1 MSGAAARLLPPFNPP
16 APTRWVPSQVH
27 EAGALDFPP
36 PLLLL
41 SPCPYLSP
49 PLASPP
55 SPTARWVPSKGVKL
69 VRGADDMWVG
79 SVRLPPGKGLEAKLV
94 LMDGSPSGRWE
105 PGGNRAFTLA
115 APIRG
120 AAAAEKEEEEQQEE
134 QQEGGEY
141 SEGSSGLDH
150 GWQDPGSC
158 VEEAAVEAKE
168 SGKTVS
174 AAAAAAVMPSSVVDA
189 ASGPDV
195 ALVLHWG
202 LAVYSQVLPIPSRR
216 PARTASAPAPLGVSS
231 SLVDAAAVAQCS
243 FVVPHFPT
251 CPGQHLMLVGS
262 APELGGWNAGEA
274 LKLTWQPGHAWVG
287 EAQLPNTG
295 KLEAKVGGAWV
306 HGDAWVHGSA

>member
-1 MSGAAARLLPPFNPP
+1 
-16 APTRWVPSQVH
+16 
-27 EAGALDFPP
+27 
-36 PLLLL
+36 
-41 SPCPYLSP
+41 
-49 PLASPP
+49 
-55 SPTARWVPSKGVKL
+55 
-69 VRGADDMWVG
+69 MWVG

-94 LMDGSPSGRWE
+94 LMDGSHSGRWE

-115 APIRG
+115 APIR
-120 AAAAEKEEEEQQEE
+120 AAEVAVAEEEEEEQEEE
-134 QQEGGEY
+134 QEGAEF
-141 SEGSSGLDH
+141 SEGSSGLAH

-158 VEEAAVEAKE
+158 IEEVADLEAEE
-168 SGKTVS
+168 SETTVS
-174 AAAAAAVMPSSVVDA
+174 AAAAAAVMPGSVVDA

-202 LAVYSQVLPIPSRR
+202 LAVYSQVMPIPSRR
-216 PARTASAPAPLGVSS
+216 PARPSSPAPPPGSS
-231 SLVDAAAVAQCS
+231 PVDEAAVAQCS

-295 KLEAKVGGAWV
+295 KLEAKVGGVWGAWV
-306 HGDAWVHGSA
+306 HGAWEYGCMGAWVVIEGSMVTRSLGGDGRVHESGEA